1 MDEKKKEWR
10 PRPAQGRDDL
20 LRQWRAAVQ
29 EGHLPPGTRLP
40 TERGLAEASGLSR
53 STVRAALATLEHEGA
68 VVRSVGRGTFV
79 AEGTPPVLVPP
90 ALVPSPPTADPQW
103 SPAKLMEFRLFVEP
117 CLVDLIVLSA
127 SEADFESLEKA
138 MEEGRQVRDW
148 QHAEKADRGF
158 HEALFRITG
167 NAIFADLGRRISAI
181 RDGHVWMRL
190 KESSFSV
197 EKWTIYQR
205 EHEAIFAA
213 LSGRN
218 ADTARNALR
227 RHLGGV
233 RAQTQ
238 LAHHDI

>member
-1 MDEKKKEWR
+1 MDEQKTEWR
-10 PRPAQGRDDL
+10 PRPALGRDDL
-20 LRQWRAAVQ
+20 LSQWRAAMRD
-29 EGHLPPGTRLP
+29 GHLPPGTRLP
-40 TERGLAEASGLSR
+40 TERDLATASGLSR

-68 VVRSVGRGTFV
+68 VVRSVGRGTFI
-79 AEGTPPVLVPP
+79 AEGAPRADTPIQQPEG
-90 ALVPSPPTADPQW
+90 PQW
-103 SPAKLMEFRLFVEP
+103 SPAQLMEFRLFVEP

-127 SEADFESLEKA
+127 SEADFESLA
-138 MEEGRQVRDW
+138 RSMEEGRLVRDW
-148 QHAEKADRGF
+148 QHAETADRSF

-167 NAIFADLGRRISAI
+167 NAIFADLGKRISAM
-181 RDGHVWMRL
+181 RDGPVWMRL
-190 KESSFSV
+190 KESSFSL

-205 EHEAIFAA
+205 EHEGIFAA